1 MEKPYN
7 YGDYYHNNN
16 ENTFNQT
23 GYGMEATFFPEF
35 IILMMVSY
43 TTCMIWKFCKR
54 CDNDNDNDDNND
66 NNQSLLPDTTKIN
79 KKTIQFTE
87 EMNDKECS
95 ICLEEF
101 KKDEELIKIECQH
114 YFHGNCIDIW
124 FKTNGTCPLCRL
136 DLV

>member
-16 ENTFNQT
+16 DNTFNQT
-23 GYGMEATFFPEF
+23 GYGMGATFFPEF
-35 IILMMVSY
+35 IILTMISY
-43 TTCMIWKFCKR
+43 TTCMIWRFCKR
-54 CDNDNDNDDNND
+54 CDNDNNND
-66 NNQSLLPDTTKIN
+66 NNQSLLPDTSKIKQ
-79 KKTIQFTE
+79 KKFQFTE

-114 YFHGNCIDIW
+114 YFHGTCINNW

-136 DLV
+136 ELV